1 MTHQVNLYLFF
12 LSNNDELCRIFD
24 DDVVHFD
31 YFKNEYF
38 NQSTLY
44 DIYDQVNDSFRLAQI
59 VPPCEYYDLHDM
71 NKVRISSST
80 SINMLSFNISS
91 ILRHLEQFL
100 AEINSL
106 TFGNM
111 GFCKTHLTS
120 SAAPLYK
127 IPIYDMFA
135 RSRSANGGGVVLYA
149 KRKCKT
155 TLIDDIS
162 VTKNC
167 I

>member
-80 SINMLSFNISS
+80 SINML
-91 ILRHLEQFL
+91 
-100 AEINSL
+100 
-106 TFGNM
+106 
-111 GFCKTHLTS
+111 
-120 SAAPLYK
+120 
-127 IPIYDMFA
+127 
-135 RSRSANGGGVVLYA
+135 
-149 KRKCKT
+149 
-155 TLIDDIS
+155 
-162 VTKNC
+162 
-167 I
+167 